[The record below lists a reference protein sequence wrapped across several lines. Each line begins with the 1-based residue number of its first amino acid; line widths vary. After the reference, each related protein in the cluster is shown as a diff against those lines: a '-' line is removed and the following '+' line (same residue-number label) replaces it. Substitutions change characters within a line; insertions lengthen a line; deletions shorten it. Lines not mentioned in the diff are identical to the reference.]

1 MGQFEMKYPS
11 EASCAVS
18 EVSLPLLDYFRNVEE
33 ESSAALRKE
42 VFRFFI
48 FFTGGMSM
56 VGRPAWEEAVNRKLS
71 FQNPFSCFLALCS
84 GDAHGVSQRRF
95 HLELDVPYGFV
106 LYNVSSQTLLL
117 DFISNGKL
125 KKSCLCTPCLGSYD
139 AFKYF

>member
-1 MGQFEMKYPS
+1 MGQFEMTYPL

-18 EVSLPLLDYFRNVEE
+18 EVSLPLQDYFRNVEE

-84 GDAHGVSQRRF
+84 GDAHGISQCRLYFGLFSGQTIKIAEALPLRQKYAPRF
-95 HLELDVPYGFV
+95 
-106 LYNVSSQTLLL
+106 LL
-117 DFISNGKL
+117 K
-125 KKSCLCTPCLGSYD
+125 T
-139 AFKYF
+139 

>member
-1 MGQFEMKYPS
+1 MYSPLEV
-11 EASCAVS
+11 ACAVS
-18 EVSLPLLDYFRNVEE
+18 EVSLPLQDYFRNVEE

-95 HLELDVPYGFV
+95 YFGLFSG
-106 LYNVSSQTLLL
+106 QTIKIAGALPLRQKDGPTFLL
-117 DFISNGKL
+117 
-125 KKSCLCTPCLGSYD
+125 
-139 AFKYF
+139 